1 MRGQIENHD
10 AENRE
15 YIVLIVKALTSANK
29 FMKTL
34 FHSSIWLLDHE
45 RNAAI
50 MHGQLVLLYFRKLAA
65 IAYSWEI
72 TRWKFQTKFH
82 FFAEILLG
90 LHLERKHDLPS
101 LNPLSTS
108 TQLDEDFVGKI
119 SAASRVVSS
128 RTLHRRTIERYC
140 VQLRVNW

>member
-1 MRGQIENHD
+1 MRGQIENQD

-15 YIVLIVKALTSANK
+15 YVVLIVKVLASANK

-34 FHSSIWLLDHE
+34 LHSSIWLLDGE
-45 RNAAI
+45 RNSAI
-50 MHGQLVLLYFRKLAA
+50 LHGQHVLLYFRKLAA
-65 IAYSWEI
+65 IAYSWSI

-90 LHLERKHDLPS
+90 LHMERKHDLPS

-108 TQLDEDFVGKI
+108 TQMDEDFVGKI

-128 RTLHRRTIERYC
+128 RTFHRRTIERYC
-140 VQLRVNW
+140 VQLRMNW